1 MAAEQQPNAVQLT
14 EMALGEIERAALIDE
29 ASAARLSPESAAAD
43 TIREQCGQLACR
55 NIGRGGCPLEN
66 PYLTERYRLDLAQ
79 TCIAALGKRQPQ
91 RRP

>member
-1 MAAEQQPNAVQLT
+1 MKQLHGEGNWTNIESGMQEQSVPQGENGADHLT
-14 EMALGEIERAALIDE
+14 EAA
-29 ASAARLSPESAAAD
+29 
-43 TIREQCGQLACR
+43 IRKQCGQLACR

-66 PYLTERYRLDLAQ
+66 PHLTDRYRLDLAQ